1 MNSIKKAF
9 YLIWKIYFLIV
20 FLGAFLV
27 LFIPFMILF
36 SIGKRPFKMGMFLMR
51 VHSWFISIMTLTVFI
66 INGKENFPKAP
77 YIICANHSSYTDI
90 VYAYCIIPD
99 YFVFL
104 AKKELGSI
112 PLFKVF
118 FRSMNILVDRKN
130 SAAAKQSLETCA
142 ERLKEGESIIIFP
155 EGTIPESPPKLKS
168 FKNGPFSLAIKTG
181 VPILPITFLDNHKRL
196 AEGSWFAKA
205 SPGQARVV
213 IHEPIDTKNLSKED
227 LVSLKEQTY
236 DAIAEPLKD
245 IIDESK

>member
-1 MNSIKKAF
+1 
-9 YLIWKIYFLIV
+9 
-20 FLGAFLV
+20 
-27 LFIPFMILF
+27 
-36 SIGKRPFKMGMFLMR
+36 MR
-51 VHSWFISIMTLTVFI
+51 VHSWFISITTLTVFRI
-66 INGKENFPKAP
+66 KGKENFPKAP

-90 VYAYCIIPD
+90 VYAYCVIPD

-130 SAAAKQSLETCA
+130 SAAAKQSLEACA

-155 EGTIPESPPKLKS
+155 EGTIPESAPKLKS

-181 VPILPITFLDNHKRL
+181 VPILPITFLDNHTRL
-196 AEGSWFAKA
+196 AEGSWFANA

-227 LVSLKEQTY
+227 LVTLKEQTY